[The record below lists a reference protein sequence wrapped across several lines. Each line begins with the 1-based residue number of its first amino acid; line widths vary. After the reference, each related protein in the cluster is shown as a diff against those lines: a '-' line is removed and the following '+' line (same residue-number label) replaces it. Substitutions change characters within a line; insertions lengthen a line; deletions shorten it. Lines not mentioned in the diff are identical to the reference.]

1 METIDGAYRGRL
13 DRSLRET
20 SLYSKP
26 LRIVGSLVLVS
37 VLAALLFGAAVF
49 GVPTVYSWW
58 KQAECWLRGPDS
70 YACWE
75 LDLLKTPTRSQR

>member
-1 METIDGAYRGRL
+1 METSEY
-13 DRSLRET
+13 
-20 SLYSKP
+20 
-26 LRIVGSLVLVS
+26 
-37 VLAALLFGAAVF
+37 ALLFGAAVF